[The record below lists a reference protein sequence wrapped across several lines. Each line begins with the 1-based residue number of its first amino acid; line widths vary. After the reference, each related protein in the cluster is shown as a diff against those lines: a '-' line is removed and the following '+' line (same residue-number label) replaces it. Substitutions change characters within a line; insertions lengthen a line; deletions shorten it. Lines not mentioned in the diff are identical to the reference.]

1 MEEIVVQLVVV
12 IQSMV
17 CVKDVMR
24 MEVMMSDAQIVISA
38 IFAVI
43 FFVILLFNVVSYPNV
58 KLYKKKYD
66 ELRRGVYKYEPTE
79 HNESNYFYLYSYDI
93 TTLTFTRTDV
103 NIIFFL
109 DGDIKLTDNL
119 YIHKSH
125 LFMSLVSWYYWI
137 KFQKLKDELIS
148 EYIIR
153 EGQRRRA
160 QNLIY
165 ETSKLKNNLEFKF
178 LRG

>member
-1 MEEIVVQLVVV
+1 MT
-12 IQSMV
+12 
-17 CVKDVMR
+17 
-24 MEVMMSDAQIVISA
+24 DAQIVISV

-43 FFVILLFNVVSYPNV
+43 FFVILIFNVVSYPNV

-66 ELRRGVYKYEPTE
+66 ELERGVYKYEPTE
-79 HNESNYFYLYSYDI
+79 HSESNYFYLYSYDI

-125 LFMSLVSWYYWI
+125 LFMSFVKWYHWR
-137 KFQKLKDELIS
+137 KFQKLKDELV
-148 EYIIR
+148 ETYNIR
-153 EGQRRRA
+153 NQRGRYEQSHQERYMKQ
-160 QNLIY
+160 QN
-165 ETSKLKNNLEFKF
+165 KLDFKF
-178 LRG
+178 FRG